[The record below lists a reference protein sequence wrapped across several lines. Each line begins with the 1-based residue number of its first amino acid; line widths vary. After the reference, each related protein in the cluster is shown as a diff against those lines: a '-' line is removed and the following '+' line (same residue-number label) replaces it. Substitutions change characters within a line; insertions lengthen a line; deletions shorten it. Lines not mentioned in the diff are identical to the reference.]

1 MQRTIFMLPVAAVI
15 AVALG
20 LAIGTGTAA
29 AHFAVARDRN
39 ASRAR
44 TPLSYSRTGR
54 SSRSTKRYPTLR
66 TVSMN

>member
-1 MQRTIFMLPVAAVI
+1 MQRRILMLPVAAVI
-15 AVALG
+15 AMELG
-20 LAIGTGTAA
+20 LAIGTRTAT

-39 ASRAR
+39 AGCAR
-44 TPLSYSRTGR
+44 TPVSYSRTGR